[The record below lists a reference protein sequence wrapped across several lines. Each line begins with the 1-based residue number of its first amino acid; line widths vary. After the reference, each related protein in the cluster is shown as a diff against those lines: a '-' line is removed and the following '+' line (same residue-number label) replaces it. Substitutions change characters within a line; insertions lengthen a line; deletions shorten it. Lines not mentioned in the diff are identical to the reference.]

1 MFKKIYNLLINF
13 KNKFIIN
20 KIDNNIYEY
29 ILNLIRKCLSLSF
42 IPQDQVVSMVVSIWL
57 VLLLTDNITI
67 NRLIRL
73 GIILIIICMYKILY
87 KEIYKIYLFLIKY
100 INITDTFLLKIYCY
114 KNPIILILIEI
125 ELVLFHIIRYIQ
137 INNVQSKNI
146 NFIYH
151 ILYNISGLNGIKI
164 ILAKAYKILLDWK
177 KLGIYE
183 LLFKRIYGMVLSIL
197 VFTNLINLIIMFL
210 NMITENYYIWVYIF
224 LVIIPYIYI
233 ILGYEIYTINDIE
246 HYKKKASVIWSIL
259 SKVNNQNKVLIESIY
274 LKEFLDV
281 SLDVSTEVINKN
293 IKICL
298 GLQGLEEVLTYN
310 NFLIFL
316 ILSTNNISNLW
327 YRYFNIMLQYN
338 FDQDYIHIKNAL
350 LKKNIKNEND
360 YNMLSF
366 SKYNILLYKLR
377 IFYIWDVEK
386 FLGINESL
394 LIIKK
399 KNYVEE
405 ESIIKFSNLNTFFNS
420 SNDAVYFLLYYNSNE
435 FNKIFTKKNI
445 QNNNFFDL
453 YNTNNNN
460 FYENIYNYLHD
471 YQFKQTKQY
480 QILLNLKWEKY
491 EMHSDQENLEVYL
504 EEENEIMTEYNGW
517 KKEWNTNLN
526 QHIMFKY
533 TAIFF
538 EIDKIKNYINNAV

>member
-1 MFKKIYNLLINF
+1 
-13 KNKFIIN
+13 
-20 KIDNNIYEY
+20 
-29 ILNLIRKCLSLSF
+29 
-42 IPQDQVVSMVVSIWL
+42 
-57 VLLLTDNITI
+57 
-67 NRLIRL
+67 
-73 GIILIIICMYKILY
+73 
-87 KEIYKIYLFLIKY
+87 
-100 INITDTFLLKIYCY
+100 
-114 KNPIILILIEI
+114 
-125 ELVLFHIIRYIQ
+125 
-137 INNVQSKNI
+137 
-146 NFIYH
+146 
-151 ILYNISGLNGIKI
+151 
-164 ILAKAYKILLDWK
+164 
-177 KLGIYE
+177 
-183 LLFKRIYGMVLSIL
+183 
-197 VFTNLINLIIMFL
+197 
-210 NMITENYYIWVYIF
+210 
-224 LVIIPYIYI
+224 
-233 ILGYEIYTINDIE
+233 
-246 HYKKKASVIWSIL
+246 
-259 SKVNNQNKVLIESIY
+259 
-274 LKEFLDV
+274 
-281 SLDVSTEVINKN
+281 
-293 IKICL
+293 
-298 GLQGLEEVLTYN
+298 
-310 NFLIFL
+310 
-316 ILSTNNISNLW
+316 
-327 YRYFNIMLQYN
+327 MLQYN

-386 FLGINESL
+386 FLGINERL